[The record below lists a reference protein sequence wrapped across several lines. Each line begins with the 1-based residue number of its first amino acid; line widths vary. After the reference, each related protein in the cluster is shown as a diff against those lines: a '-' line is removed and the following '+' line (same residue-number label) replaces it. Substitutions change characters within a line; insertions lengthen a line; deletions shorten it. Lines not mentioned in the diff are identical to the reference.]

1 MDGRTTLLTGI
12 LAFIL
17 IGGGFLTLVVDNI
30 EQDENKDD
38 DSDSS
43 EEQSDAKPLVDEVP
57 TILFSDYSK
66 SWDGENIVLSG
77 FVTDES
83 PTTSTVTI
91 EVLDDDSESS
101 TLSIYVTDPDNQS
114 SAQFHLL
121 LLLASTFFFAYSLMR
136 FRVKS
141 VESEIP
147 KW

>member
-17 IGGGFLTLVVDNI
+17 IGGGFLTLIVDNI

-43 EEQSDAKPLVDEVP
+43 EEQSDAKPLVNEVP

-91 EVLDDDSESS
+91 EVLDENLNIVIESFNVSVLPDGSWS
-101 TLSIYVTDPDNQS
+101 TELSVSNPG
-114 SAQFHLL
+114 
-121 LLLASTFFFAYSLMR
+121 
-136 FRVKS
+136 
-141 VESEIP
+141 E
-147 KW
+147 